1 MIDVTLKVNGRDLAT
16 RIEDRLSLADLLR
29 DDQDLTGT
37 HLGCEHGVCGACTV
51 LLDGEPVRGCITLA
65 AAADGREVMSIEGFE
80 EDHLMAVIR
89 QAFRDAH
96 GLQCGFCTP
105 GMLIAVRDMIRRGVC
120 AEEAEI
126 REELSGNICRC
137 TGYQGIVD
145 SVLLARDRW
154 TERQRAAD

>member
-1 MIDVTLKVNGRDLAT
+1 MIDVNIKVNGRNLAAQVD
-16 RIEDRLSLADLLR
+16 DRLSLADFLR
-29 DDQDLTGT
+29 DGNDLTGT

-51 LLDGEPVRGCITLA
+51 LLDGVPVRGCITLA
-65 AAADGREVMSIEGFE
+65 AAADGREVASIEGFE
-80 EDHLMAVIR
+80 EDTMMAVIR
-89 QAFRDAH
+89 QAFRDGH

-105 GMLIAVRDMIRRGVC
+105 GMLIMVRDMLLRGAC
-120 AEEAEI
+120 ADEAAI

-154 TERQRAAD
+154 AERQLAAG